1 MSYLRTLCDVCW
13 SYLPHSPALPQ
24 FIPLSCPF
32 NFMSFLFLIL
42 QDQLALPKYSL
53 MHSLPLES
61 GQFTKGHTLRENCL
75 CLCQQ
80 LTIANS
86 SRTRC
91 GMAPLR
97 AGIWSGLRLH
107 KFCTCHKKKCCE
119 FMCTA
124 ALACPEDNVSLWSPI
139 SPGFYTL
146 SVPIINDPFFYLL

>member
-1 MSYLRTLCDVCW
+1 MSSLRTLCDVCW

-24 FIPLSCPF
+24 LIPLSCPF

-42 QDQLALPKYSL
+42 QDQLAWPKYSL
-53 MHSLPLES
+53 MRSLPLES
-61 GQFTKGHTLRENCL
+61 GQFTKGHTLGENCL
-75 CLCQQ
+75 WLCQQ

-107 KFCTCHKKKCCE
+107 KFCTCCKKKNVVSSCAQLPWHVQKI
-119 FMCTA
+119 MC
-124 ALACPEDNVSLWSPI
+124 LCGHPSLLVFTLCLSP
-139 SPGFYTL
+139 L
-146 SVPIINDPFFYLL
+146 SMIPSFTC